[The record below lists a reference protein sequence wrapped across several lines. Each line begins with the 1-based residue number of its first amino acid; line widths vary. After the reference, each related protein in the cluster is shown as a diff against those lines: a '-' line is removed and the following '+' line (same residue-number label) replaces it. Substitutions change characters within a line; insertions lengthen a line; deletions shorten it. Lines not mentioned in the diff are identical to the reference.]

1 MTSVLVVEN
10 EALIAMDLEEMLAS
24 AGLSPVVHVA
34 SNEEALAWL
43 ADKRC
48 DIAILDLMVR
58 DGLTT
63 PVAELLNGARVPF
76 LVYSGHARHDVDPG
90 EAFEDA
96 IWLSK
101 PCTQAELVNAIR
113 HASEKQ
119 LPQQ

>member
-34 SNEEALAWL
+34 SNEEAL